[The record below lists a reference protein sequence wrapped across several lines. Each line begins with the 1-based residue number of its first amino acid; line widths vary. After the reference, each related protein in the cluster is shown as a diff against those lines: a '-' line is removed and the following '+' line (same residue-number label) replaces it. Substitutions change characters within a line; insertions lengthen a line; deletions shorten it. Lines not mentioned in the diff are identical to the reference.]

1 MRENCAT
8 PQVAPTTG
16 EVARFRVLQGG
27 RGAPT
32 LAAMADP
39 LVSENDEAPGDTER
53 RARLIYWVTDAM
65 RRQKVKSV
73 AALARGMGAPYS
85 SVYRWLDPAG
95 KAPFPMV
102 WLGPLCRTLRLDPMV
117 IALLP
122 PVPAD
127 PLAPYVLTEDDP
139 FVVALDAARLAT
151 LDAEAVAAGHRR
163 AEAVPPARPR
173 ARAAQGA
180 CPTIS

>member
-8 PQVAPTTG
+8 PKVAPTTE

-27 RGAPT
+27 LSAPT
-32 LAAMADP
+32 LAGMADP
-39 LVSENDEAPGDTER
+39 LVSENDDAPGDTER
-53 RARLIYWVTDAM
+53 RARLIHWVTDAM
-65 RRQKVKSV
+65 RRQKVKSI

-85 SVYRWLDPAG
+85 SVYRWLDPDG

-127 PLAPYVLTEDDP
+127 PMAPYVLAEDDP

-151 LDAEAVAAGHRR
+151 LDAAEAVA
-163 AEAVPPARPR
+163 EAQQAAAAPPARPR
-173 ARAAQGA
+173 ARAAQGGR
-180 CPTIS
+180 